1 LGALIGNYTRYLEEI
16 NIREDKL
23 LLYHC
28 LLELGSPKVNV
39 SEQQYCVSFAATGI
53 FFKFKIIN
61 RPRVVHRGASGHFSC
76 VRHCA

>member
-39 SEQQYCVSFAATGI
+39 SEHSLSDKMHLKPVIPEKS
-53 FFKFKIIN
+53 KL
-61 RPRVVHRGASGHFSC
+61 
-76 VRHCA
+76 